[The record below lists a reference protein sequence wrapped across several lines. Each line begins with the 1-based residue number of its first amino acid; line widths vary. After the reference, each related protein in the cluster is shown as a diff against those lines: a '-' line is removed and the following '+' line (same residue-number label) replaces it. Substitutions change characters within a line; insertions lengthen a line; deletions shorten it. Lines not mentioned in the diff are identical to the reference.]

1 MLVPLDRGLSAS
13 GSSSQP
19 VTFNWLDSRNYNLK
33 RVWPVFHAL
42 YLLTLLFSTAK
53 LKTDYKY
60 KSCKE
65 TAQKEDFMYHTIV
78 TLKKGEGRTIK
89 SGGAWV
95 FDNEIDTITGRFKNG
110 DLVTVHDFDGYPMGS
125 GFINQN
131 SKIRIR
137 MMTRKADQEID
148 HAFLTM
154 RVKNAWDYRKTTV
167 DTSSC
172 RIIFG
177 EADFLPGLVIDKYE
191 DILVVEC
198 LALGMEAFKEEIVM
212 ILRELLAKDGI
223 TVRGVYERSD
233 ANERTKEGLPK
244 VKGFIGEEFD
254 TTVEIVENGV
264 HYLVDV
270 ANGQKTGFFLD
281 QKYNRLAMQRI
292 CKGKKVLDCFTHMGT
307 FELNAGIAGAS
318 DVTGLD
324 ISEYAVSQAEANA
337 RLNGLQ
343 NTVHFRCANVLDELP
358 KLAAA
363 GEKYDVV
370 ILDPPAFTKSREAT
384 KNAIKGY
391 REINMKGLKLVKDG
405 GYFATCSCSHFMT
418 QELLA
423 KTVKEAAKATHKRL
437 RQVEFRTQA
446 PDHPILWAADESYY
460 LKFFIFQV
468 VEEK

>member
-1 MLVPLDRGLSAS
+1 MSA
-13 GSSSQP
+13 
-19 VTFNWLDSRNYNLK
+19 
-33 RVWPVFHAL
+33 
-42 YLLTLLFSTAK
+42 
-53 LKTDYKY
+53 
-60 KSCKE
+60 
-65 TAQKEDFMYHTIV
+65 IV

-89 SGGAWV
+89 AGGAWI

-110 DLVTVHDFDGYPMGS
+110 EVVTVHDFDGYPMGK

-137 MMTRKADQEID
+137 MMTRKPDQEID
-148 HAFLTM
+148 EAFLKM
-154 RVKNAWDYRKTTV
+154 RVKNAWEYRKTTV

-191 DILVVEC
+191 DVLVVEC
-198 LALGMEAFKEEIVM
+198 LALGMEQFKEIIVNFLKEI
-212 ILRELLAKDGI
+212 LAEDGI
-223 TVRGVYERSD
+223 KIRGVYERSD
-233 ANERTKEGLPK
+233 ANERTKEGLSK
-244 VKGFIGEEFD
+244 VKGFIGDAFD
-254 TTVEIVENGV
+254 TNVEIVENGV
-264 HYLVDV
+264 YYMVDV

-307 FELNAGIAGAS
+307 FALNAGIAGAA

-337 RLNGLQ
+337 RLNHLE
-343 NTVHFRCANVLDELP
+343 NTVHFRQANVLDELP
-358 KLAAA
+358 KLAQA

-405 GYFATCSCSHFMT
+405 GYLATCSCSHFMT

-468 VEEK
+468 VDEK

>member
-1 MLVPLDRGLSAS
+1 MSA
-13 GSSSQP
+13 
-19 VTFNWLDSRNYNLK
+19 
-33 RVWPVFHAL
+33 
-42 YLLTLLFSTAK
+42 
-53 LKTDYKY
+53 
-60 KSCKE
+60 
-65 TAQKEDFMYHTIV
+65 IV

-89 SGGAWV
+89 AGGAWI

-110 DLVTVHDFDGYPMGS
+110 EVVTVHDFDGYPMGK

-131 SKIRIR
+131 SKIRVR
-137 MMTRKADQEID
+137 MMTRKPEQEID
-148 HAFLTM
+148 DAFLTM
-154 RVKNAWDYRKTTV
+154 RVKNAWEYRKTTV

-191 DILVVEC
+191 DVLVVEC
-198 LALGMEAFKEEIVM
+198 LALGMEQFKEKIVNFLKEI
-212 ILRELLAKDGI
+212 LAEDGI
-223 TVRGVYERSD
+223 KIRGVYERSD
-233 ANERTKEGLPK
+233 ASERTKEGLAK

-254 TTVEIVENGV
+254 TNVEIVENGV
-264 HYLVDV
+264 HYMVDV
-270 ANGQKTGFFLD
+270 VNGQKTGFFLD

-307 FELNAGIAGAS
+307 FALNAGIAGAA

-337 RLNGLQ
+337 RLNHLE
-343 NTVHFRCANVLDELP
+343 NTVHFRQANVLDELP
-358 KLAAA
+358 KLAQA

-405 GYFATCSCSHFMT
+405 GYLATCSCSHFMT
-418 QELLA
+418 QDLLA

-460 LKFFIFQV
+460 LKFYIFQV
-468 VEEK
+468 VDV